1 VSEARV
7 RVRGVA
13 DVDDETG
20 FLPHSIRLTLREHNF
35 DLAASCDAEKE
46 VWAAALC
53 AARDESTVPPFE
65 LPASVSP
72 FAARSRRMST
82 VGMLGAPNEAFV
94 PATPTHAA
102 KRHTVVGLSDLFG
115 SSSGSPEAEP
125 STPLGSPTRTSF
137 SAHSTPRR
145 PSASSTILL
154 RRASASQR
162 LIVDRGLN
170 DVFSESCAQARSKAQ
185 MSHPLFLPVAFAR
198 GSDAQAH
205 AHAHARDRLS
215 MVETSTLRRRRSFLD
230 ARTGSFD
237 IAFSGEI
244 KGSIIPTRVPSNPG
258 RQRVSTGLRHGGYGG
273 YGSYGVGAGSGAG
286 RGDDSATEFDPSA
299 DDTATSDYGTLRGR
313 DHARA
318 SSAGSATCSPAP
330 SPRPS
335 LQNLRQAR
343 ADSSPSLSPSR
354 GFLSLSS
361 RRTFSSSN
369 LGSRPP
375 IPSRAKSM
383 PVSPIVT
390 PAELPASNL
399 PHRGS
404 DPEDAGHFPSVTE
417 ESESSP
423 APRIRARPGR
433 PHTADSSNRDGGPS
447 LSGGSGGS
455 GGSGA
460 WITLK
465 RSLSLARVR
474 SGTGITGTGTSAT
487 DVPLLAEDSS
497 GAAPSGEE
505 SGFSPDVMV
514 PSSRDGGHP
523 PVAPIALVA
532 PVAPVVSSVSDE
544 REKADHAEVVVQPLG
559 TGDVG
564 GAESGVGTGGA
575 GSERQVP
582 KRKKSMRILQQ
593 LSRLTPI

>member
-1 VSEARV
+1 M
-7 RVRGVA
+7 
-13 DVDDETG
+13 
-20 FLPHSIRLTLREHNF
+20 
-35 DLAASCDAEKE
+35 
-46 VWAAALC
+46 
-53 AARDESTVPPFE
+53 PPFE

-82 VGMLGAPNEAFV
+82 VGMLGAPSEAFV

-115 SSSGSPEAEP
+115 SPSGSPEAEP

-145 PSASSTILL
+145 PSASASSTILL

-198 GSDAQAH
+198 GSDSHAH

-215 MVETSTLRRRRSFLD
+215 MIETSTLRRRRSFLD

-258 RQRVSTGLRHGGYGG
+258 RQRVPTGLRHGS
-273 YGSYGVGAGSGAG
+273 YGSYGSYGAGPAAGSGVG

-313 DHARA
+313 DNARA
-318 SSAGSATCSPAP
+318 SSAGSVTCSPAP

-375 IPSRAKSM
+375 IPSRAKSV
-383 PVSPIVT
+383 PVSPIIT

-404 DPEDAGHFPSVTE
+404 DPEDAGYFPSVTE

-447 LSGGSGGS
+447 NLS

-474 SGTGITGTGTSAT
+474 SGTGITGTNTSAT
-487 DVPLLAEDSS
+487 DVPMLAENFAENSS
-497 GAAPSGEE
+497 GASGEE
-505 SGFSPDVMV
+505 SGSDPDVMV
-514 PSSRDGGHP
+514 PGSKDGGH
-523 PVAPIALVA
+523 A

-544 REKADHAEVVVQPLG
+544 PEKADHAEVVVQPLG

-564 GAESGVGTGGA
+564 GAESGPGTAGG

-582 KRKKSMRILQQ
+582 RRKKSMRILQQ